1 MINFGILLEE
11 AKKKKKCKVAVLG
24 SNGSFGYTFLSQL
37 LLMEDLLD
45 IRVVCDLDIEK
56 TKEVLKEQGYDEKRF
71 YPCKS
76 EEDIRKAGDD
86 AIIIIDNASLA
97 KKTDADVIV
106 EATGNPEMSAVHA
119 EEALLSGKH
128 VVMVSKEADVIAGPY
143 LFKLAKEKGLIY
155 SIAIGD
161 QPANLINWISYIKA
175 LGMEVICAGKS
186 SEYDFVYD
194 LDTGDFRYR
203 SESANIPELKNY
215 WHLGSN
221 MRKTLEMR
229 SKLLDAY
236 PQFAVPDYNEMNV
249 IANATGLSPSQ
260 KHFHYP
266 IINVSE
272 LADVYALEEDG
283 GLISHKNSLD
293 TFNCLHRP
301 DEVSFAGGVFV
312 IVKSHNATITR
323 ILKEKGHVVSSN
335 SKYLALYLPYHYMG
349 MEAPMSVL
357 EEYYLGISSYESCEN
372 RAVMVSRTTRDF
384 KKGEVLSLHTHHR
397 CIMDLDVTLEKTE
410 DVAPD
415 TAPYYLIAEKKLKR
429 DIPKG
434 TVITT
439 DMVDLENSELYRM
452 INS

>member
-11 AKKKKKCKVAVLG
+11 AKKKKRCKVAVLG

-215 WHLGSN
+215 WHLGSD

-236 PQFAVPDYNEMNV
+236 PQFAVPDYNE
-249 IANATGLSPSQ
+249 
-260 KHFHYP
+260 HFHYP
-266 IINVSE
+266 IINVTE

-357 EEYYLGISSYESCEN
+357 EAYYLGISSYESCEN